1 MELGASVEVQLV
13 DRDQWLTSCEDA
25 ALAWGENLAI
35 LGREL
40 LQFGDALP
48 LGNGRFRLSR
58 LVRGVAGTEASAH
71 VAGDLFTL
79 ARADSLRPI
88 RLPSS
93 SKGREA
99 IVRARNL
106 NGQEASAAL
115 AISEDPLNP
124 PIAFPEGGE
133 TVDSE
138 ARAALGAAL
147 EAMRRHG
154 LIES

>member
-1 MELGASVEVQLV
+1 MG
-13 DRDQWLTSCEDA
+13 WLTSCEDA

-35 LGREL
+35 LGNEL
-40 LQFGDALP
+40 VQFGDALP
-48 LGNGRFRLSR
+48 LGNGRFRLSG
-58 LVRGVAGTEASAH
+58 LVRGLAGTEPSAH
-71 VAGDLFTL
+71 AEGDLFTL
-79 ARADSLRPI
+79 ARPESLRAI

-93 SKGREA
+93 SKGRHA
-99 IVRARNL
+99 IVRARKP
-106 NGQEASAAL
+106 NGQEASASLAL
-115 AISEDPLNP
+115 SDAPLNP
-124 PIAFPEGGE
+124 SIPFPEGGE